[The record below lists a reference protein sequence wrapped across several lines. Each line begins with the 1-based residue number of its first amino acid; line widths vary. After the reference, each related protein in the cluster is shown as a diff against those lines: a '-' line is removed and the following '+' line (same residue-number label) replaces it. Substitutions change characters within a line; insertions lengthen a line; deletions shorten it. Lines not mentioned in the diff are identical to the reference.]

1 MISKAIDRAFDT
13 MIKRGWDKIY
23 WAIDLHGVCLKSNYE
38 SGGYSFIN
46 DKVLPGL
53 KAIQDLDE
61 SRIILWS
68 SCHNHE
74 KPAIIKFFSDN
85 GINVHYFNENP
96 EEKSTK
102 TGCFDQKFYFS
113 ILLDDKAGFDPETD
127 WDNLIQSMEFN
138 KAILYAT
145 EAVIYHQN
153 AN

>member
-1 MISKAIDRAFDT
+1 MIGKAIDRAFQT
-13 MIKRGWDKIY
+13 MIERNWNKIY

-38 SGGYSFIN
+38 NGGYTFIN

-53 KAIQDLDE
+53 LTIQSVPE

-68 SCHNHE
+68 SCHDHE
-74 KPAIIKFFSDN
+74 KPAIVEFFDSH
-85 GINVHYFNENP
+85 GIQVHHFNENP

-113 ILLDDKAGFDPETD
+113 ILLDDKAGFDPDTD
-127 WDNLIQSMEFN
+127 WDELIAAVNEN
-138 KAILYAT
+138 HAILAAV
-145 EAVIYHQN
+145 EAVAYH